1 MSSLEKRRNFLVG
14 GAITASGLLT
24 GRLASG
30 QDKEAVHSAHGGKK
44 MPMPKGGDEKP
55 TDDMKMGDMNMDD
68 AEYPRMR
75 PGVGG
80 PVGSPSDRGK
90 LVAGLRDVSLSPIP
104 IAAPD
109 LKTLPWEMVNGAKE
123 FQLTAEPVRRELL
136 PGLWMDTYGYNG
148 DMPGQTIEINQG
160 DRVRII
166 VTNKLP
172 EGTSMH
178 WHGLEVPVEM
188 DGVPHLVQ

>member
-1 MSSLEKRRNFLVG
+1 MSSLEKRRNFLAG
-14 GAITASGLLT
+14 GAIAASGLLT

-30 QDKEAVHSAHGGKK
+30 QEKDAGHSAHGGKK

-75 PGVGG
+75 PGIGG

-123 FQLTAEPVRRELL
+123 FQLTAEPVRREPWPRPQRRLMRRTAA
-136 PGLWMDTYGYNG
+136 PGHISMAAVSARSF
-148 DMPGQTIEINQG
+148 
-160 DRVRII
+160 DR
-166 VTNKLP
+166 P
-172 EGTSMH
+172 YSMID
-178 WHGLEVPVEM
+178 VS
-188 DGVPHLVQ
+188 